1 MLRYGPLYYEVV
13 VLIDNMCLRLFYAY
27 DWLFVVLLDDSV
39 KTDLII
45 CEASSKCDIKSLIE
59 KEGAYHMNIIESV
72 RKEAIYIT
80 IVFVRFQRSPW
91 RHLNVKIICLTKI
104 LNNKLHNSLL
114 IQRCSSQFCRIN
126 LKKISKIS
134 DDNLIFITFV
144 MILNFLVKS

>member
-45 CEASSKCDIKSLIE
+45 CEATSKCDIKALIE

-80 IVFVRFQRSPW
+80 IVFVRFQRSP
-91 RHLNVKIICLTKI
+91 
-104 LNNKLHNSLL
+104 
-114 IQRCSSQFCRIN
+114 
-126 LKKISKIS
+126 
-134 DDNLIFITFV
+134 
-144 MILNFLVKS
+144 